1 MTTALFKT
9 VLFSCDAGK
18 FALRESVHCG
28 DCGNAAQGA
37 FSRCGPV
44 QTQAKGWLMQHR
56 TVQR

>member
-18 FALRESVHCG
+18 SALRESVHCG

-44 QTQAKGWLMQHR
+44 QTQAKGWLIQH
-56 TVQR
+56 